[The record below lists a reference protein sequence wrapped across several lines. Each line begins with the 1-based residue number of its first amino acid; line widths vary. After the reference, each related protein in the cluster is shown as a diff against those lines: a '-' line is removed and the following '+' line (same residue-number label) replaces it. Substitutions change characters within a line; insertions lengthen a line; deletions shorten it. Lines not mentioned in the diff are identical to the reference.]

1 MQVERLLSFLDGKFP
16 GVKLAVR
23 LRGCSTFSVVFLELD
38 STISIIY
45 QRCCWVGCGNLT
57 ISKLLE
63 SAHGPSWKPEKHS
76 ACLQSNSQPK
86 LGSFIHS
93 FWGKGI
99 ELRWWSDRFGA
110 GFRKLG
116 CICCWTT
123 PELRRGSQ
131 PDRPP
136 PFRTRSETLRFFDE
150 TSNFLPQ
157 AFERS
162 CEICRIA
169 GKIWCWC
176 ECAIDWRSRNSFT
189 FVRWRVQRGG
199 SGTSSEVACKDRHQI
214 GTWGDSQGS
223 SRVCRI
229 KRKVQNHWREETF
242 HEGLWPWREAALA
255 QIVCRQND
263 EKSGQNRRFL
273 NSIFVWAGRLAG
285 SIFEFGET
293 QVII

>member
-23 LRGCSTFSVVFLELD
+23 LRGCSTFSTGLFRTRFNNFNHLPTMLLSWMWQLD
-38 STISIIY
+38 NFKTIGI
-45 QRCCWVGCGNLT
+45 RAWTLMETV
-57 ISKLLE
+57 K
-63 SAHGPSWKPEKHS
+63 KHS
-76 ACLQSNSQPK
+76 PCLQSSK
-86 LGSFIHS
+86 IWIIHS

-123 PELRRGSQ
+123 PELRRWSQ

-150 TSNFLPQ
+150 ASNFLPQ

-199 SGTSSEVACKDRHQI
+199 SGTSFEVACKDETSNRNMRRQPRKQQR
-214 GTWGDSQGS
+214 SQWKTS
-223 SRVCRI
+223 VRALKTR
-229 KRKVQNHWREETF
+229 KRLMKAFDLEEK
-242 HEGLWPWREAALA
+242 LP
-255 QIVCRQND
+255 
-263 EKSGQNRRFL
+263 
-273 NSIFVWAGRLAG
+273 
-285 SIFEFGET
+285 
-293 QVII
+293 